1 MITHAGE
8 VTLLKLGCVC
18 FSERV
23 YSERKKNAPGGRGK
37 VVSFK
42 NRLLFRRVSRKANKN
57 RQKFSLVK
65 MAENLSNVSI
75 PHKINTLQQATF

>member
-37 VVSFK
+37 IVSIK
-42 NRLLFRRVSRKANKN
+42 NRLLFRRESEQESATVV
-57 RQKFSLVK
+57 SLVK

-75 PHKINTLQQATF
+75 PHKLNTLQQATF